1 VLDDADEPELHDGW
15 VDHAVAAEFPELR
28 LRWMQVPA
36 PPGHRSPEELRARLR
51 QLSGRFAGAQAIG
64 LRREPIPHAYRVFF
78 RAIGLDPDTTR
89 TPIEAA
95 VVQRLFDGGFVSQ
108 GHLED
113 ALRIALVET
122 SIPLWA
128 VDPGRLDGP
137 LGIRLSRAGERLGS
151 GPYADELPA
160 GRLVVADAG
169 SPVGVLFGDLAAPAL
184 PTAES
189 QELRNFTVRVAGVPE
204 IHVEEALWLCAE
216 ALDLPADGR

>member
-1 VLDDADEPELHDGW
+1 MLGDGEEPELHEGW
-15 VDHAVAAEFPELR
+15 IDHAVAAEFPELR
-28 LRWMQVPA
+28 LRWMQARAPA
-36 PPGHRSPEELRARLR
+36 ERRSPEELRARLR
-51 QLSGRFAGAQAIG
+51 ALSGRFSGPQAIA

-89 TPIEAA
+89 TPIEA
-95 VVQRLFDGGFVSQ
+95 VVVERLFQGGFLTR

-128 VDPGRLDGP
+128 VDAAGLDGP
-137 LGIRLSRAGERLGS
+137 LGVRLARPGEQLGS
-151 GPYADELPA
+151 GPYAGDLPP

-169 SPVGVLFGDLAAPAL
+169 TPVAVLFGDLALRAR
-184 PTAES
+184 PTAATR
-189 QELRNFTVRVAGVPE
+189 ELRIFTVQVAGVPE

-216 ALDLPADGR
+216 ALDLARGDR